1 MNQPTKMQDLQK
13 PLSAPPVTI
22 GFFTAEGF
30 AQLNRVATMLSGS
43 ELVPL
48 AYQYSKPIKNSDG
61 KIMGWTEDK
70 SAIANCAIAL
80 NMASRMGADPIM
92 VMQNLYLVHG
102 SPAWSS
108 KFLIATINT
117 CGRYSTIRY
126 EWKGEPGKSDYGCRA
141 WVIEKATGERLD
153 GIWVTW
159 EMVREEKWNSK
170 PGSKWKTMPDQMF
183 MYRAAAFWQRA
194 YAPEIGMGL
203 QTSEELHDTIDLV
216 QDDAGTFTMDARPG
230 PATPESLKAGGIS
243 AAKAADAAVS
253 EPAAQQQAEPVQ
265 AEQRQPVEQ
274 AAGDGDLFA
283 SQEQPPAEQPA
294 ESTEPPRQRQR
305 RQRDIE

>member
-1 MNQPTKMQDLQK
+1 MQPTKLNDLQK

-30 AQLNRVATMLSGS
+30 SQLNRVATMLSGS

-61 KIMGWTEDK
+61 KITGWSEDK

-80 NMASRMGADPIM
+80 NMANRMGADPIM

-117 CGRYSTIRY
+117 CGRYSTLRY

-203 QTSEELHDTIDLV
+203 QTAEEIHDVIDV
-216 QDDAGTFTMDARPG
+216 ERDDSGTYAMRPQ
-230 PATPESLKAGGIS
+230 PAPVTPEDLATRQP
-243 AAKAADAAVS
+243 AAAPEPDAEPEPEAPAATQQQPDAAVS
-253 EPAAQQQAEPVQ
+253 GDMFAQAETDQAAAQQ
-265 AEQRQPVEQ
+265 
-274 AAGDGDLFA
+274 
-283 SQEQPPAEQPA
+283 
-294 ESTEPPRQRQR
+294 TTTRQR
-305 RQRDIE
+305 RQREVE